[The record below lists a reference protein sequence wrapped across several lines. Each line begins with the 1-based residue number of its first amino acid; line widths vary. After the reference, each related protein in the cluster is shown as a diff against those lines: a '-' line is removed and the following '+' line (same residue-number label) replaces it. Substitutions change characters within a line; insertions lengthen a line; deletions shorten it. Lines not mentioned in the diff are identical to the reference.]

1 MTSSRDVVQDEK
13 SGSSSPKPFISMED
27 AFSKYDLDVEGATLF
42 EDDLDAEGAALAV
55 QCLTLANIILKMMHK
70 KYNTVMIM
78 NSPPKLPR
86 DMFEVPLML
95 VAQFPEPSHLSLIFW
110 RSLFCSRVIIASEK
124 SSVKGEFSL
133 NACSHLSL

>member
-1 MTSSRDVVQDEK
+1 MRTISSQNVTFSRDVVLDIKIEF
-13 SGSSSPKPFISMED
+13 SSQKAFISI
-27 AFSKYDLDVEGATLF
+27 GAILF